1 MSGYTYS
8 LVGGSS
14 LPAMMKQSSSSLRAM
29 RLSVPA
35 DAFCFG
41 AGYQCMERSNMP
53 PSLMVPERSSDQL
66 IMTSARHSVVSGK
79 NPCMSG
85 SRP

>member
-14 LPAMMKQSSSSLRAM
+14 LSATVMQSSSHLRAM
-29 RLSVPA
+29 GLSVPA

-41 AGYQCMERSNMP
+41 AGYQRMERSNMP
-53 PSLMVPERSSDQL
+53 SSLMVPERSSDQL
-66 IMTSARHSVVSGK
+66 VMTF
-79 NPCMSG
+79 
-85 SRP
+85 SRYMLAFVAEPQPLV

>member
-1 MSGYTYS
+1 
-8 LVGGSS
+8 
-14 LPAMMKQSSSSLRAM
+14 M

-35 DAFCFG
+35 DAFYFG
-41 AGYQCMERSNMP
+41 AGYQRMERSNMP
-53 PSLMVPERSSDQL
+53 SSLMVPERSSDQL
-66 IMTSARHSVVSGK
+66 VMTSARHSVVSGK